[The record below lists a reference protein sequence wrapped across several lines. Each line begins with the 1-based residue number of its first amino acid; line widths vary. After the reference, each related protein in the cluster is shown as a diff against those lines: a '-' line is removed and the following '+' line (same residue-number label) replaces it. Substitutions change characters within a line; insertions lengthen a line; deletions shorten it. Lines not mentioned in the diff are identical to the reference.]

1 MQVTLQRNDAR
12 QVRDSVLTVNLELDV
27 ASHVHLL
34 DVEQRLH
41 AIRRNALLGRRGRE
55 RRLD

>member
-41 AIRRNALLGRRGRE
+41 AIRRNALLGRRGCQW
-55 RRLD
+55 RLD